1 MMLKQT
7 SVTLVVLNNFK
18 NDSRVLKEAQTLK
31 NKGYCVK
38 VVALHEEPLL
48 EYDSVSGI
56 FTHRIIIKTKSWSKR
71 KIVQVIKYIEFMF
84 KFIKKYKNSDIIHC
98 NDLDTLPIGVFIK
111 LFFNKKV
118 KIVYDAHEFEINQKP
133 YQSKISI
140 KLLYFLEKFLI
151 KYADACF
158 TVGVSIANEY
168 CRTYHIK
175 PTVLYNAP
183 RLIAPKK
190 TNFFREKFCID
201 KKSIIMLY
209 QGGLS
214 RGRGLELLLDA
225 FMVRKDDKVVIIFM
239 GYGELE
245 GYIKDLAAKCGNIF
259 YHEAVPSNE
268 LLDYTSAADIAT
280 VSYVNNNCLNYYY
293 CMPNKFFE
301 YTMAGLPVLVSNLKD
316 LSENVKKYNL
326 GVVVDE
332 DTPYGINNAID
343 KLLQMDFEVLKA
355 NALKFAK
362 ENSWE
367 IQEKKMLAVYEEL
380 KNGC

>member
-48 EYDSVSGI
+48 EFDNVSNI
-56 FTHRIIIKTKSWSKR
+56 SIHRIRLKTRNWSKHKIIQIIK
-71 KIVQVIKYIEFMF
+71 YMEFLY
-84 KFIKKYKNSDIIHC
+84 KFIKEYKKSDILHC
-98 NDLDTLPIGVFIK
+98 NDLDTLPIGILIK
-111 LFFNKKV
+111 IFFNKKV

-133 YQSKISI
+133 HQSKLSI

-158 TVGVSIANEY
+158 TVSESIADEY
-168 CRTYHIK
+168 YKMYAVK
-175 PTVLYNAP
+175 PTILYNSP
-183 RLIAPKK
+183 KFIKPKK
-190 TNFFREKFCID
+190 TDIFREKF
-201 KKSIIMLY
+201 SIKQSSTIMLY

-225 FMVRKDDKVVIIFM
+225 FKIRKDNIVVIVFM

-245 GYIKDLAAKCGNIF
+245 GYINDLTAKSGNIF
-259 YHEAVPSNE
+259 YHEAVSPNE

-332 DTPYGINNAID
+332 DTPCGINNAID

-367 IQEKKMLAVYEEL
+367 IQEKKMIAVYEEL

>member
-1 MMLKQT
+1 MMLKQI

-48 EYDSVSGI
+48 EFDNVSNI
-56 FTHRIIIKTKSWSKR
+56 SIHRIRLKTRNWSKHKIIQIIK
-71 KIVQVIKYIEFMF
+71 YMEFLY
-84 KFIKKYKNSDIIHC
+84 KFIKEYKKSDILHC
-98 NDLDTLPIGVFIK
+98 NDLDTLPIGILIK
-111 LFFNKKV
+111 IFFNKKV
-118 KIVYDAHEFEINQKP
+118 KIVYDVHEFEINQKP
-133 YQSKISI
+133 HQSKLSI

-158 TVGVSIANEY
+158 TVSESIADEY
-168 CRTYHIK
+168 YKMYAVK
-175 PTVLYNAP
+175 PTILYNSP
-183 RLIAPKK
+183 KFIKPKK
-190 TNFFREKFCID
+190 TDIFREKF
-201 KKSIIMLY
+201 SIKQSSTIMLY

-225 FMVRKDDKVVIIFM
+225 FKIRKDNIVVIVFM

-245 GYIKDLAAKCGNIF
+245 GYIKDFAAKSGNIF
-259 YHEAVPSNE
+259 YHEAVSPNE

-280 VSYVNNNCLNYYY
+280 VSYVNNGCLNYYY

-316 LSENVKKYNL
+316 LSESVKKYNL
-326 GVVVDE
+326 GVVVNE
-332 DTPYGINNAID
+332 DTPCGINNAID

-355 NALKFAK
+355 NVLKFAK

-367 IQEKKMLAVYEEL
+367 IQEKKMIAVYEEL